1 MKNNKG
7 ITLIALIITIIVML
21 ILVAVTVT
29 FALQGGLFERS
40 KEAAEKTEPQA
51 IYETIVS
58 ATQFDDNG
66 YIKVKV
72 TAEGAK
78 KAIEQEKNKNGRPEK
93 PTTIE
98 PNPLADN
105 AEEATLTV
113 EGKYGT
119 YKYKITGEKIEL
131 IKDDNSSSTT
141 PWYILKKDEKTT
153 VRNNNKSTIVTA
165 EMAQQTG
172 LPEGG
177 EIFTIASDGQFNI
190 QYVEMT
196 SPAEFVFLNMN
207 NIYVYMGADET
218 NAAIL
223 GEYYTPNAWL
233 YDMNTVYTGSCPML
247 LYNMM
252 YHKDEYCFCE
262 PYLKRVIEHF
272 GTPNWYEIN
281 SQEEFNELARKNAI
295 AIGND
300 GGDGAIIASD
310 IEIGGNN
317 FDSRQNDYIIW
328 YDNAMIAVNINGIG
342 KYIYVTNK
350 EEFSEEMYHKWF
362 RFPDN
367 SDDMS
372 ELTESAAP
380 TLTGNEFNIIYS
392 QDYLNRLLE
401 HI

>member
-190 QYVEMT
+190 Q
-196 SPAEFVFLNMN
+196 
-207 NIYVYMGADET
+207 
-218 NAAIL
+218 
-223 GEYYTPNAWL
+223 
-233 YDMNTVYTGSCPML
+233 
-247 LYNMM
+247 
-252 YHKDEYCFCE
+252 
-262 PYLKRVIEHF
+262 
-272 GTPNWYEIN
+272 
-281 SQEEFNELARKNAI
+281 
-295 AIGND
+295 
-300 GGDGAIIASD
+300 
-310 IEIGGNN
+310 
-317 FDSRQNDYIIW
+317 
-328 YDNAMIAVNINGIG
+328 
-342 KYIYVTNK
+342 
-350 EEFSEEMYHKWF
+350 
-362 RFPDN
+362 
-367 SDDMS
+367 
-372 ELTESAAP
+372 
-380 TLTGNEFNIIYS
+380 
-392 QDYLNRLLE
+392 
-401 HI
+401 